1 MVNNFEGVSVL
12 EWLMLF
18 LFWLVL
24 SLGNP
29 IIDLLKYILIIY
41 VLYSTWGDIKSF
53 ELMRAFEN
61 IFYMT
66 VLFVPPIFFKDKSK
80 TQEKKC

>member
-1 MVNNFEGVSVL
+1 
-12 EWLMLF
+12 MLF
-18 LFWLVL
+18 LFWIVL
-24 SLGNP
+24 ALGNP
-29 IIDLLKYILIIY
+29 IIDLLKYIFIIY
-41 VLYSTWGDIKSF
+41 VLHSTWGDIKSF

-66 VLFVPPIFFKDKSK
+66 VLFVPPIFFKDNGK

>member
-1 MVNNFEGVSVL
+1 ML
-12 EWLMLF
+12 DWLMLF
-18 LFWLVL
+18 IFWIVL
-24 SLGNP
+24 ALGNP

-66 VLFVPPIFFKDKSK
+66 VLFVPPIFFNDKTK

>member
-1 MVNNFEGVSVL
+1 
-12 EWLMLF
+12 MLF
-18 LFWLVL
+18 VFWIVL
-24 SLGNP
+24 ALGNP

-61 IFYMT
+61 IFYMI
-66 VLFVPPIFFKDKSK
+66 VLFVPPIFFKDKTK

>member
-1 MVNNFEGVSVL
+1 ML
-12 EWLMLF
+12 EWLLLF
-18 LFWLVL
+18 LFWIVL
-24 SLGNP
+24 ALENP

-61 IFYMT
+61 VFCMT
-66 VLFVPPIFFKDKSK
+66 VLFVPPIFFKGK
-80 TQEKKC
+80 TKTK

>member
-1 MVNNFEGVSVL
+1 ML
-12 EWLMLF
+12 DWLMLF
-18 LFWLVL
+18 LFWIVL
-24 SLGNP
+24 ALGNP

-66 VLFVPPIFFKDKSK
+66 VLFVPPIFFKDNSK

>member
-1 MVNNFEGVSVL
+1 ML

-18 LFWLVL
+18 IFWIVL
-24 SLGNP
+24 TLGNP
-29 IIDLLKYILIIY
+29 IIDLLKYIFIIY

-61 IFYMT
+61 IFCMI
-66 VLFVPPIFFKDKSK
+66 VLFVPPIFFKDKTK
-80 TQEKKC
+80 TKEKKC

>member
-1 MVNNFEGVSVL
+1 MGLV
-12 EWLMLF
+12 MLF
-18 LFWLVL
+18 IFWIVL
-24 SLGNP
+24 ALGNP

-41 VLYSTWGDIKSF
+41 GLYSTWGDIKSF

-61 IFYMT
+61 IFCMT
-66 VLFVPPIFFKDKSK
+66 ILFVPPIFFKDKSK

>member
-1 MVNNFEGVSVL
+1 ML

-18 LFWLVL
+18 LFWIVL
-24 SLGNP
+24 ALENP
-29 IIDLLKYILIIY
+29 IIDLLKYIFIIY

-61 IFYMT
+61 IFCMI
-66 VLFVPPIFFKDKSK
+66 VLFVPPIFFKDKTK
-80 TQEKKC
+80 TKEKKC

>member
-1 MVNNFEGVSVL
+1 
-12 EWLMLF
+12 MLF
-18 LFWLVL
+18 LFWIVL

-29 IIDLLKYILIIY
+29 IIDLLKYIFIIY
-41 VLYSTWGDIKSF
+41 ALYSTWGDIKSF

-66 VLFVPPIFFKDKSK
+66 VLFVPPIFFKDKNK
-80 TQEKKC
+80 MQEKKC

>member
-1 MVNNFEGVSVL
+1 M

-61 IFYMT
+61 IFYMI
-66 VLFVPPIFFKDKSK
+66 VLFVPPMFFKDKSK
-80 TQEKKC
+80 AQKKKC